1 MGNCN
6 SCPSKNNCGK
16 QATCTIENNPNNKIK
31 NIIGIMSG
39 KGGVGKSTMSVML
52 ARQLV
57 QRGYSVGILDA
68 DITGPSIPRLLH
80 IEEQRAMG
88 TEKLIFPVE
97 SSEGIKFMSLNLVVE
112 KEDEA
117 VIWRGPAIVSVVNQF
132 WTGVYWGELDY
143 LIIDM
148 PPGTGDVP
156 LTVMQSIPIK
166 GVVMVS
172 IPQDMISMIVSK
184 SINMAR
190 IMNIDVFGVIE
201 NMSYIKCPDCDK
213 TIKLFNGENT
223 EKFLKDMNVELLGE
237 LPMHRAITNYGS
249 LELIEE
255 ESEIAELFDPIVEKV
270 IAKSKKKL
278 ML

>member
-1 MGNCN
+1 MSNCN
-6 SCPSKNNCGK
+6 SCPSNGECGK
-16 QATCTIENNPNNKIK
+16 EEEKCGIQNNPSNKIK
-31 NIIGIMSG
+31 NIIAVMSG

-97 SSEGIKFMSLNLVVE
+97 SSEGIKVMSLNLVVE

-148 PPGTGDVP
+148 PPGTSDIT
-156 LTVMQSIPIK
+156 LTIMQSFPIYEL
-166 GVVMVS
+166 VVVS
-172 IPQDMISMIVSK
+172 TPQDMVSMIVKKVVS
-184 SINMAR
+184 MAEK
-190 IMNIDVFGVIE
+190 MNIKIKGLIE
-201 NMSYIKCPDCDK
+201 NMAYIVCTDCDK
-213 TIKLFNGENT
+213 KLKVFSNKSSEEHAEYLG
-223 EKFLKDMNVELLGE
+223 LPLLGE
-237 LPMHRAITNYGS
+237 LPIN
-249 LELIEE
+249 LELTEAVNEGRAEE
-255 ESEIAELFDPIVEKV
+255 YIKDNSLYSLIFEGLY
-270 IAKSKKKL
+270 
-278 ML
+278 